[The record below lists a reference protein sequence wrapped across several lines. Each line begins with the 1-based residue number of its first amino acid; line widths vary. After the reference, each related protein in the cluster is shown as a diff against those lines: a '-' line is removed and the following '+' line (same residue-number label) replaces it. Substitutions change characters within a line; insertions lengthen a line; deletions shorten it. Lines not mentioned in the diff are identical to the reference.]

1 MGTFSVTG
9 IVCRSERNKFD
20 IFVVFGCLKTS
31 RGIYLAFNML
41 ASIGNFRCFCS
52 SYVFFSSL
60 KRSSLRFFSSAMVY
74 ISLARE
80 NGIFV
85 EEYHAWFDVSETY
98 RLEPLGMF

>member
-1 MGTFSVTG
+1 
-9 IVCRSERNKFD
+9 
-20 IFVVFGCLKTS
+20 
-31 RGIYLAFNML
+31 
-41 ASIGNFRCFCS
+41 
-52 SYVFFSSL
+52 
-60 KRSSLRFFSSAMVY
+60 MVY